1 MSNLASVRML
11 GLLQPVCAERGMPT
25 LLEVEVPEQGCSG
38 WELVESLG
46 LPAEMIEGMFVNHTL
61 YGLGQIVMPGDRVAL
76 VPYGTPGPHRLY
88 LGLYEAGLE
97 NRQQRAESE
106 ADTPITDGRP

>member
-1 MSNLASVRML
+1 MSDVVSVKML
-11 GLLQPVCAERGMPT
+11 GLLQPVCAERGLPT
-25 LLEVEVPEQGCSG
+25 TAQVDAPEEGFSG
-38 WELVESLG
+38 WELVESLS

-61 YGLGQIVMPGDRVAL
+61 YGLGHRVMPGDRVAL

-97 NRQQRAESE
+97 NRQEQAAAGEPDCASK
-106 ADTPITDGRP
+106 D